1 MLKKLSYHFTRNN
14 KGQGVME
21 YIIISSLVGIFCLV
35 AVKQFGEVV
44 QKRVQYMKQEIVKN
58 IATK

>member
-1 MLKKLSYHFTRNN
+1 MKNTFKKITKNE

-35 AVKQFGEVV
+35 AVKQFGQVV
-44 QKRVQYMKQEIVKN
+44 DKRIKYMKTSIVN
-58 IATK
+58 TISI

>member
-1 MLKKLSYHFTRNN
+1 MKKITKNQ

-21 YIIISSLVGIFCLV
+21 YLILSGLIGIFCLV

-44 QKRVQYMKQEIVKN
+44 KVRIERMKSHMVKHIN
-58 IATK
+58 IN

>member
-1 MLKKLSYHFTRNN
+1 MKKNYKSKIIKNN

-21 YIIISSLVGIFCLV
+21 YMILTTLIGVFCLV

-44 QKRVQYMKQEIVKN
+44 KERI
-58 IATK
+58 TKAKSHITKHIDLP